1 MGIIDDYKSVKNREL
16 LLNAA
21 TKMIRDKYNIVLNE
35 GVLPKLISNIIGVIG
50 NDIALINTSLK
61 LPELNNLTLIKI
73 KEYIAKQVVNK
84 SETELQPIIEETQ
97 GNEKLEDDD
106 DLIMKLQELE
116 NKRRMSSTFMN
127 EMSIAGTGNAEG
139 VEGGVAGGVAGGVVG
154 GVVGG
159 VAGGAVGGAEEHSKT
174 VKDPILQIPEQF
186 YKSMAKRQSVPKK
199 VFIINSH
206 NRDWIKQPQRNMLYF
221 KIGIDCRMNVV
232 EPEKI
237 LFPVFVKNITPYVNL
252 TITDDARTQKYI
264 YFFNKTNG
272 DWDEWVHIQ
281 QDNPLYLS
289 NGNWKITLHD
299 CFNSPLLLG
308 SDDINVMEVSL
319 AENGKD
325 FIIKVDLENE
335 EHHLDMLKKND
346 IIYVKTYNGAVET
359 AKVLHNSV
367 GSLTIRN
374 STLKQEDFIQS
385 KILNWKAQYYIA
397 FSYHAKELND

>member
-35 GVLPKLISNIIGVIG
+35 GVLPKLISNIVGVIG

-97 GNEKLEDDD
+97 DKEKMQEDD

-116 NKRRMSSTFMN
+116 NKRRLSSTLMN
-127 EMSIAGTGNAEG
+127 EIVGTGNAEG
-139 VEGGVAGGVAGGVVG
+139 VEGGVTGVVG
-154 GVVGG
+154 
-159 VAGGAVGGAEEHSKT
+159 VAYAEEHSKT

-186 YKSMAKRQSVPKK
+186 YKSMMTKRQSVPKK

-206 NRDWIKQPQRNMLYF
+206 SRDWVKQSQRNMLYF

-237 LFPVFVKNITPYVNL
+237 IFPLFVKHITPYVNL
-252 TITDDARTQKYI
+252 TITDDAKTQKYI

-272 DWDEWVHIQ
+272 DWDEWMHIQ

-308 SDDINVMEVSL
+308 SDDINVMEVSI

-346 IIYVKTYNGAVET
+346 IIYVKTYNGSVET
-359 AKVLHNSV
+359 AKVLKSSE
-367 GSLTIRN
+367 GFITIRN

>member
-35 GVLPKLISNIIGVIG
+35 GILPKIISNITNVIG

-97 GNEKLEDDD
+97 EKEKVQDDD

-116 NKRRMSSTFMN
+116 NKRRLSSTLMN
-127 EMSIAGTGNAEG
+127 EMVGTGNAEG
-139 VEGGVAGGVAGGVVG
+139 GVAGDA
-154 GVVGG
+154 
-159 VAGGAVGGAEEHSKT
+159 GAEEHSKT
-174 VKDPILQIPEQF
+174 VKDPILQIPDQF

-206 NRDWIKQPQRNMLYF
+206 SRDWVKQSQRNMLYF
-221 KIGIDCRMNVV
+221 KIGIDCKTNVI

-237 LFPVFVKNITPYVNL
+237 IFPLFVKHITPYVNL

-272 DWDEWVHIQ
+272 DWDEWMHVQ

-299 CFNSPLLLG
+299 CFNSPLSLG
-308 SDDINVMEVSL
+308 NDDINVMEVSL

-346 IIYVKTYNGAVET
+346 VIYVKTYNNIIES
-359 AKVLHNSV
+359 AKVLKSSE
-367 GSLTIRN
+367 GSITIRN

-385 KILNWKAQYYIA
+385 KILNWKVQYYIV